1 MALPTINTPTYELE
15 VPSTDEKIKYRPF
28 LVKEEK
34 ILMVAMESGEQ
45 NNIINAVK
53 DIVQACTFD
62 KVDISKMPMF
72 DMEYIFLNIRAK
84 SVGETSQL
92 KLRCPDDNET
102 FADVEI
108 DLTEVQ
114 IQVGDNHTNK
124 IELTDDMGIIMK
136 YPSINSFTDIGVTEV
151 NADNMLDIITS
162 CILQIYEKKG
172 EVIYDAK
179 DSTRKELID
188 FVEQCNA
195 QQFLEIQSFFD
206 TMPRLKHTVKVKN
219 PKTKV
224 ESDITLTGLNDFFA

>member
-1 MALPTINTPTYELE
+1 MTENKIISIVTKALKKKVNMKSNVNNTEEWDSLGQLSILSALE
-15 VPSTDEKIKYRPF
+15 KATKGK
-28 LVKEEK
+28 
-34 ILMVAMESGEQ
+34 A
-45 NNIINAVK
+45 
-53 DIVQACTFD
+53 
-62 KVDISKMPMF
+62 SK
-72 DMEYIFLNIRAK
+72 
-84 SVGETSQL
+84 
-92 KLRCPDDNET
+92 
-102 FADVEI
+102 I

-114 IQVGDNHTNK
+114 VQVGDNHTNK

-179 DSTRKELID
+179 DSTRKELND

-195 QQFLEIQSFFD
+195 QQFKEIQSFFD

-224 ESDITLTGLNDFFA
+224 ESDIELNGLNDFFA